1 MLRQI
6 KADLL
11 DAVEDH
17 HCQHHDGWLSVT
29 GAETTPAGTWWVC
42 LCCHGQTVRVEAGRV
57 RKSREIAIPPRSEP
71 APRPGVLSVLRQ
83 VLGRVK

>member
-17 HCQHHDGWLSVT
+17 HRQHHDDWLSVT
-29 GAETTPAGTWWVC
+29 GTDTTPAGTWWVC
-42 LCCHGQTVRVEAGRV
+42 LCCHGHTVRVEAGRV

-71 APRPGVLSVLRQ
+71 APRPGARSVLRWMF
-83 VLGRVK
+83 GRGN

>member
-17 HCQHHDGWLSVT
+17 YRQHHDDWLTVT
-29 GAETTPAGTWWVC
+29 GTETTTAGTRWVC
-42 LCCHGQTVRVEAGRV
+42 LCCHGQTMRVEGERV

-71 APRPGVLSVLRQ
+71 APRPGVLSLLRRA
-83 VLGRVK
+83 LGRAN